1 MRAARVLVGF
11 GCCLL
16 VLALSGGGTAAA
28 SWGSPALL
36 VSAMRGEYP
45 YLRLSLSFADER
57 GAPGRIALYTPLG
70 AALYP
75 ARPPGSPIG
84 EVDAYAAS
92 DAFGAGASTH
102 LYGTIVAAADD
113 ASVQAC
119 SPGTHLAIWKIE
131 LSLLGQ
137 QLQVPVAISRAGPGD
152 PPDTGL
158 KLELCPPSLPAVDEG
173 QAGILPLADL
183 ELTLE
188 DTVAPVHRGS
198 HLWRALVT
206 PLAPDQHTLLD
217 GGTYELRG
225 RTPVPNK
232 ITLAGRYDASTKNA
246 QLRGQLAAYGVR
258 RARVPL
264 TLVVLARRVS
274 PKGISYGDRAG
285 ARTVS
290 DAAGVFHFRHRI
302 AGPTS
307 FIAVADEVYAKC
319 TGKSIAPAGCLSD
332 SIAQIQSEP
341 VTVAPPR
348 PS

>member
-1 MRAARVLVGF
+1 MRAARVLGGF

-16 VLALSGGGTAAA
+16 LLAAHGGGTAAA
-28 SWGSPALL
+28 SWGSPSLL
-36 VSAMRGEYP
+36 VSAVHGEYSHVD
-45 YLRLSLSFADER
+45 LALSFADER
-57 GAPGRIALYTPLG
+57 GAPGRIVLYTPLG

-75 ARPPGSPIG
+75 RRPLGSPIG
-84 EVDAYAAS
+84 EADAFATS

-119 SPGTHLAIWKIE
+119 SPGTHLAAWRID

-137 QLQVPVAISRAGPGD
+137 QLQVPIAISRAGPGD
-152 PPDTGL
+152 PPEAGL
-158 KLELCPPSLPAVDEG
+158 KLELCPPSLPAPEGG
-173 QAGILPLADL
+173 QAGILPLTDL
-183 ELTLE
+183 ELRLE
-188 DTVAPVHRGS
+188 DAVAPVRNGS

-206 PLAPDQHTLLD
+206 PLAPDQHTVLE

-232 ITLAGRYDASTKNA
+232 VTLAGRYDPRTKKA
-246 QLRGQLAAYGVR
+246 ELRGRLAAYGVL
-258 RARVPL
+258 RARVPV
-264 TLVVLARRVS
+264 TLVILARRVS
-274 PKGISYGDRAG
+274 PKGISFGDRVG

-290 DAAGVFHFRHRI
+290 DASGVFRFRSRVSS
-302 AGPTS
+302 PTS
-307 FIAVADEVYAKC
+307 FMASADEVSVKC
-319 TGKSIAPAGCLSD
+319 LGRSIAPAGCLSD

-348 PS
+348 HS